1 MNIGKRIRDLR
12 QARNMTITDLAAA
25 IGSDAGNISRLE
37 TGKQKSFTEAS
48 LAKIAQALAV
58 PVYDLFAQAE
68 PGFAVQKH
76 SEADSAEMEAEEGY
90 RVDILD
96 VSASAGEG
104 YVNSSDIVET
114 IHAIVYNS
122 EHALALFGGRPES
135 AIKVI
140 NVRGDSMSGTLE
152 PGDLLFVDVTVRQ
165 LESDGIYVFGF
176 DEKIHVKRLQL
187 VPDRILVLSDNPKY
201 REWAIDKSN
210 ESRFRI
216 FGRVL
221 ISQSQEFRRHG

>member
-1 MNIGKRIRDLR
+1 
-12 QARNMTITDLAAA
+12 MTITDLAAS

-48 LAKIAQALAV
+48 LAKIARALAV
-58 PVYDLFAQAE
+58 PVYDLFAEDE
-68 PGFAVQKH
+68 PGYAVQKPGDSDE
-76 SEADSAEMEAEEGY
+76 SETDTEDGY

-114 IHAIVYNS
+114 IHSIVYNT

-152 PGDLLFVDVTVRQ
+152 PGDLLFVDVSVRQ
-165 LESDGIYVFGF
+165 LEGDGIYVFGF
-176 DEKIHVKRLQL
+176 DEKIHVKRLQM

-210 ESRFRI
+210 ESRFCI
-216 FGRVL
+216 FGKVL